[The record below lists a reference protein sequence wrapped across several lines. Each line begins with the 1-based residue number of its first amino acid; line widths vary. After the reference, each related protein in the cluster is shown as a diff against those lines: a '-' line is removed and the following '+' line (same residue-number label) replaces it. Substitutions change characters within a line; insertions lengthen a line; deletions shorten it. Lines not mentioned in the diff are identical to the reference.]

1 MSGAAAFNLRRFA
14 GVMGDA
20 VTVEKVEA
28 SLKGALAPAQLEVID
43 TSGGCGAS
51 FQVSIASQA
60 FEGKKLIEKHRM
72 VNDALKEELKTIHAL
87 SIKKCVTPDKW

>member
-1 MSGAAAFNLRRFA
+1 
-14 GVMGDA
+14 MGDA
-20 VTVEKVEA
+20 VTVGRVEA
-28 SLKGALAPAQLEVID
+28 SLKDALNPAQLEVID

-51 FQVSIASQA
+51 FQVSIAADA

-87 SIKKCVTPDKW
+87 SIKKVVTPDKW